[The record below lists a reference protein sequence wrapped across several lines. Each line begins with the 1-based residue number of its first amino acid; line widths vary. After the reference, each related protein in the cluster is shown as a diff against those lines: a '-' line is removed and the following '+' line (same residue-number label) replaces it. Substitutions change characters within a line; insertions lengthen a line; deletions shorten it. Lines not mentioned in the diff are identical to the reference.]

1 MAGIRV
7 FVKDILKFGSRNFR
21 FFIKLIDI
29 LNYLLAYR
37 TASPAGEQT
46 GLADSMV
53 VLARESDRGK
63 VIIPM

>member
-7 FVKDILKFGSRNFR
+7 FVKDIFKFSSRNFG

-29 LNYLLAYR
+29 LNYLLAYQ

-46 GLADSMV
+46 GRADSMV
-53 VLARESDRGK
+53 VLTRESDRGR